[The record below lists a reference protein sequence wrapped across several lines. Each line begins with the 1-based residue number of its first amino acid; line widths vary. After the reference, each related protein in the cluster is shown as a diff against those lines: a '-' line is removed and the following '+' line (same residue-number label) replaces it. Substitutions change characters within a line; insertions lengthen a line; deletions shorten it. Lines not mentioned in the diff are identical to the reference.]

1 MPHAW
6 LAPIDSFQVEV
17 QGGVIAIPYRIY
29 HGEPRPKAERSLRA
43 TQQVI
48 LHYLYSRHH
57 DGYVRQRHLEQI
69 VGEGDPWVVPV
80 VMQLAGEYVLE
91 ILDVINRR
99 LAGLGVPYSAQRRLY
114 GEFIVR
120 NPALFART
128 ERRVVSYWSYY
139 YRWEY
144 PEFGGYPGNVLLEAF
159 RNAASEQ
166 AGAPW
171 PRHTPPPQAS
181 QGASA

>member
-6 LAPIDSFQVEV
+6 FAPIDSFQVEV

-29 HGEPRPKAERSLRA
+29 HGEPRPKAERSLSA

-48 LHYLYSRHH
+48 LHCLYSRHH

-99 LAGLGVPYSAQRRLY
+99 LAGLGVPHSAQRRLY

-120 NPALFART
+120 NPALFARPFRPART
-128 ERRVVSYWSYY
+128 
-139 YRWEY
+139 
-144 PEFGGYPGNVLLEAF
+144 PGSELLVLLLSLGVPGIRRITRKRPLGSVPECRVRTGRCAV
-159 RNAASEQ
+159 AASH
-166 AGAPW
+166 A
-171 PRHTPPPQAS
+171 TSAS
-181 QGASA
+181 